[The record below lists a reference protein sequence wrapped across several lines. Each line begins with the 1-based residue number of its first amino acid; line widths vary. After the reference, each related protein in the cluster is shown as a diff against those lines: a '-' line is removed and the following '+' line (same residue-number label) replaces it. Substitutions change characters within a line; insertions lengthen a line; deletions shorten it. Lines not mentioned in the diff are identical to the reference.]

1 MNLKAKVKEQI
12 IILEST
18 LTKGEITQGRKM
30 YGDERCTLLSQ
41 AGTRFEFTVDH
52 GTRNERN
59 CVLAIVNDEWEIS
72 QLGSYTTWNDIG
84 YACLLVIKDEL
95 DALNPKGFD
104 EHKRYTREGM
114 KKRVLEERRLRTAK
128 VDYRIKWASNI
139 HGDHILTNEKGVSYR
154 IFLRDFNNETGY
166 SDSEDAKLNKLGTTK
181 HIMFTFDALKKDK
194 NLYGRLSKE
203 YPFIEIFCDP
213 LNDYKISWYYPNDMG
228 DEEKALIIKYFGNGQ
243 FIDDGAT
250 ESFIS
255 FLEEA
260 KSFENIRIRPEVSEL
275 VESLYDEQLLSQ
287 LAANASLDFSAI
299 RADLFD
305 YQKEGVAFV
314 LFRKAAIL
322 ADEMGLGKTL
332 QAITVAVLKKQIFGF
347 SKALIVCPASLKSQ
361 WKKEIEKF
369 SDERVLIV
377 DGTPQ
382 QRERLY
388 NDRETYF
395 LIVNYETILRDASA
409 INRAGLDFLILD
421 EAQRVKNFETKTASA
436 VKRLNSKH
444 TLVITGT
451 PIENKLID
459 IFSIMS
465 FLNPRFFGPLWE
477 FSYQHCLFDPERKDK
492 INGYY
497 NLSTLNEKLKQV
509 VIRRQKRHVLEQL
522 PNVRQIEIPVE
533 LSPLQQ
539 EMHGSFASSLTMTLR
554 KPFLTPFDLQRI
566 QLLLANMR
574 MVCDSTYLIDD
585 QTNESP
591 KLLELEYMLLEKLD
605 IQNNSVKLIIF
616 SEWRKVHKLIG
627 EMLRKYDIGFVEL
640 SGKIPVK
647 QRGDLIKKFESDPRI
662 KVFLS
667 TEAGG
672 SGLNLQVAD
681 TLINFE
687 LPWNPAKKNQRIGRI
702 DRLGQKSN
710 KLTIYNFI
718 TRKSIEESIAAGLL
732 LKQNLFEGVLDKS
745 SNMDF
750 VDFSQ
755 KGKSQFIAQLEEMLG
770 QLELVS
776 EAALESADALEPS
789 IMKPADIEADHLATT
804 EAESSPKVLQMEID
818 FSEEGHEETEEE
830 PVSQE
835 VGGSQEQKAR
845 EMEQVMNNG
854 MQFLAGLFKMSTGKD
869 MGIESQKIEVNKET
883 GEVTMKFKLPGF

>member
-1 MNLKAKVKEQI
+1 MFA
-12 IILEST
+12 
-18 LTKGEITQGRKM
+18 
-30 YGDERCTLLSQ
+30 
-41 AGTRFEFTVDH
+41 
-52 GTRNERN
+52 
-59 CVLAIVNDEWEIS
+59 
-72 QLGSYTTWNDIG
+72 
-84 YACLLVIKDEL
+84 
-95 DALNPKGFD
+95 FD
-104 EHKRYTREGM
+104 Q
-114 KKRVLEERRLRTAK
+114 
-128 VDYRIKWASNI
+128 
-139 HGDHILTNEKGVSYR
+139 
-154 IFLRDFNNETGY
+154 
-166 SDSEDAKLNKLGTTK
+166 
-181 HIMFTFDALKKDK
+181 LKKDK
-194 NLYGRLSKE
+194 NLFRRLSQE

-213 LNDYKISWYYPNDMG
+213 LNEYKISWYYPHEIG
-228 DEEKALIIKYFGNGQ
+228 DEEKALISKYFGSST
-243 FIDDGAT
+243 FIDDGET
-250 ESFIS
+250 ENFAG

-260 KSFENIRIRPEVSEL
+260 KSFENIKIRPEVPDL
-275 VESLYDEQLLSQ
+275 VESFFDEKLLRQ
-287 LAANASLDFSAI
+287 LANNASLDFSAI
-299 RADLFD
+299 SADLFD

-314 LFRKAAIL
+314 LFRKAAII

-332 QAITVAVLKKQIFGF
+332 QAIAVAILKKQIFGF
-347 SKALIVCPASLKSQ
+347 RKALIVCPASLKSQ
-361 WKKEIEKF
+361 WKKEIERF
-369 SDERVLIV
+369 TDENVLIV

-382 QRERLY
+382 QRERIY
-388 NDRETYF
+388 HDSATYF

-409 INRAGLDFLILD
+409 INRAGIDFLILD

-436 VKRLNSKH
+436 VKRLNPKH

-497 NLSTLNEKLKQV
+497 NLSTLNEKLRQV
-509 VIRRQKRHVLEQL
+509 VIRRQKRHVLDQL
-522 PNVRQIEIPVE
+522 PNVRQIEIPVM

-539 EMHGSFASSLTMTLR
+539 ELHGGFARSLTMILN

-605 IQNNSVKLIIF
+605 IQNNDIKLIIF

-640 SGKIPVK
+640 SGKVPVN
-647 QRGDLIKKFESDPRI
+647 QRGDVIKKFESDPQI

-672 SGLNLQVAD
+672 AGLNLQVAN

-702 DRLGQKSN
+702 DRLGQKSH

-732 LKQNLFEGVLDKS
+732 LKQNLFDGVLDKS
-745 SNMDF
+745 SDMDF

-770 QLELVS
+770 QLELEA
-776 EAALESADALEPS
+776 EAAITSEDAMEPS
-789 IMKPADIEADHLATT
+789 IMMQADIEAEHLALT
-804 EAESSPKVLQMEID
+804 ETETSTKAMQMEID
-818 FSEEGHEETEEE
+818 FSEEGMRKPTKRRA
-830 PVSQE
+830 VR
-835 VGGSQEQKAR
+835 KWRAR
-845 EMEQVMNNG
+845 RNKK
-854 MQFLAGLFKMSTGKD
+854 LGKW
-869 MGIESQKIEVNKET
+869 SR
-883 GEVTMKFKLPGF
+883 L